1 MKKGRPITKSTPAAA
16 KSRASSKK
24 SYAKMTPAE
33 RTSLV
38 QNRDKEAQKRGDAR
52 RLEKA
57 RPARNAYHKKQAAA
71 VKGVPSGGKCS
82 SCGSTTNVE
91 RHHIG
96 SKIVKLC
103 GKCHGK
109 MK

>member
-1 MKKGRPITKSTPAAA
+1 MKKGRPVTKTGPAAA
-16 KSRASSKK
+16 KSRAASKK

-38 QNRDKEAQKRGDAR
+38 QGRDKEAQRAGDAR
-52 RLEKA
+52 RLAKA
-57 RPARNAYHKKQAAA
+57 RPARNEYHKKQAQA

-82 SCGSTTNVE
+82 ACGSTTNVE

-96 SKIVKLC
+96 GKVVKLC

-109 MK
+109 RS